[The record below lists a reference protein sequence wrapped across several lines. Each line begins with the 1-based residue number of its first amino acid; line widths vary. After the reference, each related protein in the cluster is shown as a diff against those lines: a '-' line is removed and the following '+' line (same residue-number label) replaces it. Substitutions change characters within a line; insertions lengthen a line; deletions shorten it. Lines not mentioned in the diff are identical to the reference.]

1 MQFIKKIQIMKNK
14 NKNFDKELNSIN
26 NAFNSK
32 NSSVINWDRVNNL
45 SNKEMDMILDMFK
58 K

>member
-1 MQFIKKIQIMKNK
+1 MKNK
-14 NKNFDKELNSIN
+14 NKNFDKELNTIN

>member
-1 MQFIKKIQIMKNK
+1 MKNTNT
-14 NKNFDKELNSIN
+14 NKDKELNSIN

-32 NSSVINWDRVNNL
+32 KSSVINWDRVNNL
-45 SNKEMDMILDMFK
+45 SNKEMDIILNMFK